1 MSLEEELEQKSH
13 QLMDKQK
20 QATTCKVWRIQGR
33 GPGPAPP
40 PPLLVL
46 DQTEARR
53 AEKIFW
59 GDCPSPTPLSKGLYD
74 RPPPTPPLCKGLDPA
89 LVSTEY
95 SKELTVSD

>member
-1 MSLEEELEQKSH
+1 MDLVSLEEELEQKSH

-20 QATTCKVWRIQGR
+20 QATTCKVWWIQGR

-40 PPLLVL
+40 PPPPPL

-53 AEKIFW
+53 AEKILL
-59 GDCPSPTPLSKGLYD
+59 GDCPPTPLSKGLD
-74 RPPPTPPLCKGLDPA
+74 DPPPPLSQGLDPA

-95 SKELTVSD
+95 GKELTV

>member
-1 MSLEEELEQKSH
+1 MDLVSLEEELEQKSH

-40 PPLLVL
+40 ILVL

-53 AEKIFW
+53 AEKIFL
-59 GDCPSPTPLSKGLYD
+59 GDRPPTPFSKGLDD
-74 RPPPTPPLCKGLDPA
+74 RPHPYLK
-89 LVSTEY
+89 VWIQHW
-95 SKELTVSD
+95 